1 MSALLEVNS
10 VSRRFGGVEALKDIT
25 FSVHGGEIFSI
36 IGPNGAGKTTLF
48 NLLTGVFY
56 ADEGSILFNS
66 HDITRKR
73 TFEIARLGIQ
83 RTFQNLQIFLNMNC
97 IENVKTA
104 CHTRISSGMI
114 SGCLRLKKVIQEE
127 RIVEKWAMEALDF
140 VGMKDLALAPSDTL
154 PYGLLKRL
162 EIARALA
169 AKPSL
174 ILLDEPAAGLNDTE
188 TLEMRHLIE
197 SISRSGITVMLV
209 EHNMS
214 LVMEISHRIMVLN
227 YGQCLKLGTPTE
239 VQKDPEVIAAYL
251 GEAAG

>member
-197 SISRSGITVMLV
+197 SISRSGITIMLV

>member
-114 SGCLRLKKVIQEE
+114 SGCLRLKKVIREE

-197 SISRSGITVMLV
+197 SISRSGITIMLV

>member
-66 HDITRKR
+66 HDITRKK

-114 SGCLRLKKVIQEE
+114 SGCLRLRKVIREE
-127 RIVEKWAMEALDF
+127 RIVKKWAMEALDF